1 MMSLFGKK
9 KEVAKPVK
17 IEKLPPLPEFPD
29 LPRESNLDMPSYESS
44 MGNIKKEV
52 ERDELPQIPT
62 RNSPATPHFAAA
74 SMEASDKPLFV
85 RIESYRAAVN
95 EVDKIKEKV
104 AQAEELLEDLDDIR
118 QKEAQKLEAWR
129 RDIGMLKEK
138 LLSVDKNLFDA

>member
-1 MMSLFGKK
+1 
-9 KEVAKPVK
+9 
-17 IEKLPPLPEFPD
+17 
-29 LPRESNLDMPSYESS
+29 
-44 MGNIKKEV
+44 
-52 ERDELPQIPT
+52 
-62 RNSPATPHFAAA
+62 
-74 SMEASDKPLFV
+74 MEASDKPLFV